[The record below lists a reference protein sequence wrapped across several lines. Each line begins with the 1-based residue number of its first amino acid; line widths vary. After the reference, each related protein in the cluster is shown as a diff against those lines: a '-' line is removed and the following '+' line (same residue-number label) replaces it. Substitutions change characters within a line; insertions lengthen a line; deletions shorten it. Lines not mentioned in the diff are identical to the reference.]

1 PLNCVPRWQHIAI
14 LIIHTS
20 SRSIQTA
27 AHCDMMKQI
36 GAYENIKDTKEEE
49 RGKNLPYCLWSELSQ
64 KGGSRT
70 DGDNLDHAEETGG
83 ADGKAPCHP
92 CQINCSFTANIS

>member
-1 PLNCVPRWQHIAI
+1 
-14 LIIHTS
+14 
-20 SRSIQTA
+20 
-27 AHCDMMKQI
+27 MMKQI

-83 ADGKAPCHP
+83 ADGEATGHP
-92 CQINCSFTANIS
+92 SQINQSFTACNAQTIFEMKFCGYISDPRSTNNDYI